1 MRSRARS
8 ALGTVEALQ
17 EDADGAAATRTI
29 TLSTA
34 DVNPSRRCEW
44 LREVIGREY
53 ANVDI
58 TPPHDGSLFNE
69 MTITPWRDLQ
79 LSSIRS
85 HAISLTRRR
94 QEPQRVGQDA
104 YFAVILLSGQYR
116 LQQDGRETFLQ
127 PGDMTL
133 YDATRWHRIDCPRA
147 FAKLIVAIPRR
158 LLRERVAGLDSLTA
172 RRIPGRSGL
181 AAVASNFIRVSA
193 RQAPR
198 LGLRESAALS
208 AHALD
213 LLALTFA
220 GVGPRRCE
228 LSRSREQSL
237 IAIKALLEEC
247 LGDASLSAAV
257 VAARVGLSSRYIN
270 RLFEAEDTSLMRHV
284 LRRRLERCR
293 ADLLDPLHDRDSVFE
308 IAWRWGFNDPAHF
321 SRAFKKAFG
330 VSPRALRLAEQRGAA
345 LILRA

>member
-1 MRSRARS
+1 MDTVAASR
-8 ALGTVEALQ
+8 VEA
-17 EDADGAAATRTI
+17 DGIAATRTI

-34 DVNPSRRCEW
+34 DVQPAHRCEW

-58 TPPHDGSLFNE
+58 TPPDDGSLFNE

-158 LLRERVAGLDSLTA
+158 VLRERVAGLDSLIA

-181 AAVASNFIRVSA
+181 GAVASNFIRMSA
-193 RQAPR
+193 RQVPR
-198 LGLRESAALS
+198 LGQRESAALS

-213 LLALTFA
+213 LLALSVA
-220 GVGPRRCE
+220 GLGPRRSE
-228 LSRSREQSL
+228 LSRSSERSL
-237 IAIKALLEEC
+237 IAVKTLVEES
-247 LGDASLSAAV
+247 LGDASLSSAV
-257 VAARVGLSSRYIN
+257 IAARVGLSSRYIN
-270 RLFEAEDTSLMRHV
+270 RLFEVDGSSLMRHV

-293 ADLLDPLHDRDSVFE
+293 ADLVDPLRDRDSVFE

-321 SRAFKKAFG
+321 SRAFKTAFG
-330 VSPRALRLAEQRGAA
+330 TSPRVFRLVEGRGASA
-345 LILRA
+345 TRA

>member
-1 MRSRARS
+1 MD
-8 ALGTVEALQ
+8 TVAASKVE
-17 EDADGAAATRTI
+17 ADGAAATRTI

-34 DVNPSRRCEW
+34 DVQPARRCEW

-58 TPPHDGSLFNE
+58 TPPDDGSLFNE

-94 QEPQRVGQDA
+94 REPQRVGQDA

-147 FAKLIVAIPRR
+147 FSKLIVAIPRR
-158 LLRERVAGLDSLTA
+158 VLRERVAGLDSLTA

-181 AAVASNFIRVSA
+181 GAVASNFIRMSA
-193 RQAPR
+193 RQVPQ
-198 LGLRESAALS
+198 LGPRESAALS

-213 LLALTFA
+213 LLALSVA
-220 GVGPRRCE
+220 GLGAQRSE
-228 LSRSREQSL
+228 LSRSSEQTL
-237 IAIKALLEEC
+237 VAVKTLVEEC
-247 LGDASLSAAV
+247 LCDASLSSAV
-257 VAARVGLSSRYIN
+257 VAARAGLSSRYIN
-270 RLFEAEDTSLMRHV
+270 RLFEAEGSSLMRHI
-284 LRRRLERCR
+284 LHRRLERCR
-293 ADLLDPLHDRDSVFE
+293 ADLVDPLRDRDSVFE

-321 SRAFKKAFG
+321 SRAFKTVFG
-330 VSPRALRLAEQRGAA
+330 IPPRAFRLAEGRGAA
-345 LILRA
+345 ATRA